1 MTLSGE
7 VLELIRR
14 NLDMVWTASIL
25 RHEAQKR
32 GIYIEKE
39 YAKKLLQRLAKKGF
53 LVRRARGQYIFS
65 PERDTLSHSK
75 GQKGTKSR
83 GMSHLRKTAIEQGI
97 SSNKCDKGTCH
108 VSEEGPSL
116 FRRMIAVLTNQKF
129 RKILVSPR
137 DFTHGPYLK
146 GIGSSE
152 TKRRYFYRLEKMGVL
167 KKVRRGRYRVDVDL
181 ALKIIEEG
189 TPLRVQNVT
198 NTPFPSE
205 RDTSLITVS
214 HHFRVKKAI
223 PLKEEEFERISKYL
237 WSRDPV
243 KDYINGVYL
252 EATPTS
258 DRDRSHGVKIKTHGA
273 VFHVTYSYKKGIAK
287 VMIYPSKGDSWTYAA
302 GGLFGNEFVKRA
314 VRIGISSHFALNLD
328 EIKNVIFEG
337 EEIKV
342 TVNRS
347 DFGASGD
354 VEFEGVSKEGA
365 ELAHALLE
373 KKLRNTGEIVDE
385 CEVLK
390 RRLDEISMKMDT
402 TFARKDNVDELAK
415 RLDEIEHD
423 VNEIKDHVMQH
434 TRYLNL
440 KLAAEHHT
448 YDFSQNSSSTEG
460 YA

>member
-14 NLDMVWTASIL
+14 NSGKVWTASIL
-25 RHEAQKR
+25 RYEAQKR

-39 YAKKLLQRLAKKGF
+39 YAKKLLQRLAKKGV
-53 LVRRARGQYIFS
+53 LVRSARGKYIFS
-65 PERDTLSHSK
+65 PQRDILSHLK

-83 GMSHLRKTAIEQGI
+83 GMSHLKKTAIEQGN

-116 FRRMIAVLTNQKF
+116 YRRMIAVLTNQKF

-137 DFTHGPYLK
+137 DFTLGPYLK
-146 GIGSSE
+146 GIGTPE
-152 TKRRYFYRLEKMGVL
+152 TKRRYFYRLEKMGIL

-189 TPLRVQNVT
+189 TPLRVHNMT
-198 NTPFPSE
+198 NTHFPSE
-205 RDTSLITVS
+205 GDTSLITVS

-237 WSRDPV
+237 WSRDPM

-302 GGLFGNEFVKRA
+302 EGLFGNEFVKRA
-314 VRIGISSHFALNLD
+314 VRIGISSHFAMNLD

-337 EEIKV
+337 DEIKV

-365 ELAHALLE
+365 ELARGLIE
-373 KKLRNTGEIVDE
+373 RKLSDAGEIVDQY
-385 CEVLK
+385 EVLK
-390 RRLDEISMKMDT
+390 RRLDEIYMKVHT
-402 TFARKDNVDELAK
+402 AFAGKDNVDELAK
-415 RLDEIEHD
+415 RLDELEHD
-423 VNEIKDHVMQH
+423 VKEIKDHVMQH

-440 KLAAEHHT
+440 KLAAEYVH
-448 YDFSQNSSSTEG
+448 DFSQNSSSTEG